1 MPRMNIGI
9 VGAGGIGSYYAG
21 LLSRAGQSVRLIARG
36 DHLAAINARG
46 LEVRVNGGENFVA
59 KLEATSDESRLLGC
73 DYVLLAVKSYSLGEV
88 APGLA
93 AAAKSGASIVPLLNG
108 IDVADRLVVLGV
120 PRESIIGGFI
130 RASLVRSAPGL
141 VERKSTFDIAVLGE
155 LDGVKRD
162 RTPALV
168 KALADAGTTA
178 RESDNITYDLWRKF
192 AFIVPMGVVCG
203 LPRTAMG
210 PVLASE
216 RGRAMITDTVA
227 EVVSVSGG
235 VLTDADTTAVRDE
248 LYAIQAHIKPSFLL
262 DLEQGG
268 KTELDLLAGT
278 VARRGRE
285 LGVKTPIH
293 DVAVTAFEIATQRA

>member
-1 MPRMNIGI
+1 MPRMIIGI

-21 LLSRAGQSVRLIARG
+21 LLSRAGQTVRLLARG
-36 DHLAAINARG
+36 DHLAAINTRG
-46 LEVRVNGGENFVA
+46 LEVRVNGGESFVA
-59 KLEATSDESRLLGC
+59 KLEATSDETRLLGC

-93 AAAKSGASIVPLLNG
+93 AAARSGAAIVPLLNG
-108 IDVADRLVVLGV
+108 IDVADRLVALGV

-141 VERKSTFDIAVLGE
+141 VERKSTFDMAVLGE

-162 RTPALV
+162 RIPALV
-168 KALADAGTTA
+168 KALADAGTAA

-203 LPRTAMG
+203 LPRTPMG
-210 PVLASE
+210 PVLASA
-216 RGRAMITDTVA
+216 RGRALITDTVA
-227 EVVSVSGG
+227 EVVSVSRG
-235 VLTDADTTAVRDE
+235 VLTDSDTAAVRDE

-278 VARRGRE
+278 VSRLGKE
-285 LGVKTPIH
+285 LGVNTPIH
-293 DVAVTAFEIATQRA
+293 DVAVTAFEIATQTT